1 MLRFAAH
8 HLPDVADADVKPASE
23 RDADSL
29 ANVLAFVF
37 RISHLPLVAIFISIS
52 IAISI
57 SIHSSLPSACPV
69 RGDSLP
75 SKLLK
80 LQSCERRQ
88 KVSLAWKQGVRTGS
102 GTGTEQGT
110 GTGT

>member
-8 HLPDVADADVKPASE
+8 HLPDVADSDVKPASE

-37 RISHLPLVAIFISIS
+37 PHFTLASCSHFHLNFHRHLHLHPPLPLVP
-52 IAISI
+52 
-57 SIHSSLPSACPV
+57 LPACPV

-88 KVSLAWKQGVRTGS
+88 KVSLAWKQGAR
-102 GTGTEQGT
+102 TGTEQGT
-110 GTGT
+110 GT